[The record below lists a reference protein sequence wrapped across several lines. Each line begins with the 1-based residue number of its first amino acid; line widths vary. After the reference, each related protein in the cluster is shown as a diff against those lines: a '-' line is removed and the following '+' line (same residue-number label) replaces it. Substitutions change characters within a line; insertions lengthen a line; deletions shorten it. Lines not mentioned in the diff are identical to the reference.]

1 MIVDLDHGLSCEL
14 PYSDGRFDRVL
25 SSLFFHHLSWA
36 DKQRTAAELLRVM
49 RPGGE
54 LHVADWG
61 PPAGPLLRVGFLAVQ
76 LLDGFANTADNA
88 YGKLPGVFGTAGFAA
103 VAVTRR
109 FNTVLGTLD
118 LIRATRPVGG

>member
-1 MIVDLDHGLSCEL
+1 MNVDFDRGLSCEL
-14 PYSDGRFDRVL
+14 PYPGGRFDRVL

-36 DKQRTAAELLRVM
+36 DKQRTAAELFRVL

-61 PPAGPLLRVGFLAVQ
+61 APAGPLLRFGFLAVQ

-88 YGKLPGVFGTAGFAA
+88 DGKLPGVFGDAGFAA

-109 FNTVLGTLD
+109 FNTMLGTLD
-118 LIRATRPVGG
+118 LIRATRPAGG